1 MRFEKEASS
10 GSGGGSMEED
20 PSPSEPVLDD
30 NPVVV
35 PETPTLE
42 QVSEMM
48 VDALTLAG
56 VRERAARDY
65 ALSAVKHERA
75 NPTFIEVY
83 GRGNIVTAV
92 NGPHKSLNIKRLSAL
107 DLATTKSSGEPW
119 DFSRRKDRD
128 EARKLV
134 NELQPPWLI
143 GSPP

>member
-1 MRFEKEASS
+1 
-10 GSGGGSMEED
+10 MEED

-30 NPVVV
+30 SPVVV

-42 QVSEMM
+42 QVSDMM

-56 VRERAARDY
+56 VRERTARDY

-83 GRGNIVTAV
+83 GRGKIVTAA
-92 NGPHKSLNIKRLSAL
+92 NGPHKSLNIKGLSAL
-107 DLATTKSSGEPW
+107 DLATTKSSGEPC
-119 DFSRRKDRD
+119 DFSRRRDRD

-134 NELQPPWLI
+134 N
-143 GSPP
+143 